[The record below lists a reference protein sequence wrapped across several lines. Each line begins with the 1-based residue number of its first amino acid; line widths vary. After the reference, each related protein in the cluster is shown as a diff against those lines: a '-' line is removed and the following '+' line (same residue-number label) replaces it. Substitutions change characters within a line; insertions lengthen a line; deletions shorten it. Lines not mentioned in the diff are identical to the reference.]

1 MSAPLTSLKVSCLLV
16 NYFGAATLAKALQ
29 SVFVQ
34 QLSNASVQIELD
46 VVVVDNSVNAQEA
59 QLLQTTIAA
68 TKPSKPTLRL
78 VTIISPMVFMQKRAP
93 MNFQP
98 EELPLRFWCASKT
111 LRLACWPK

>member
-59 QLLQTTIAA
+59 QLLQTTITALQR
-68 TKPSKPTLRL
+68 KY
-78 VTIISPMVFMQKRAP
+78 V
-93 MNFQP
+93 
-98 EELPLRFWCASKT
+98 
-111 LRLACWPK
+111 